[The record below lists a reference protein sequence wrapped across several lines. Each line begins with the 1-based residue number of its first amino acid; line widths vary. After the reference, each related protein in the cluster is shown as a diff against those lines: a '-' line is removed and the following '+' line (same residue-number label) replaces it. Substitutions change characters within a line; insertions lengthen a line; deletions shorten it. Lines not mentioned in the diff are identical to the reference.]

1 MRWILSLFLF
11 IGFSAPTVAQACD
24 KTEAACLL
32 DAAWSAALVLP
43 EDKRDQL
50 AASFLEVAALADEPD
65 LVSTWE
71 ARFGQSVDIVQSYP
85 DYGWQTAEPLL
96 ASGGVE
102 ELITRAEERLAPLSF
117 GRSDV
122 LLSAGKH
129 FRRSDPAIALRLNTA
144 LMSLLGSASAF
155 ERPSLAHAAAELAMA
170 RCDADLL
177 AEATA
182 KTDAPNSIRYAF
194 WRARIT
200 GDGMSLLPRVRAIDS
215 DEDTR
220 EVRRVLDGY
229 RAILEMGYCP
239 LVKTEIGD

>member
-1 MRWILSLFLF
+1 MRWILLLFLSVC
-11 IGFSAPTVAQACD
+11 FSKATVAQACD
-24 KTEAACLL
+24 KSEAACVL
-32 DAAWSAALVLP
+32 DAAWTAALVLP

-50 AASFLEVAALADEPD
+50 AAPFLEIAALTDDAE
-65 LVSTWE
+65 LVSIWE
-71 ARFGQSVDIVQSYP
+71 ARFGKSVDIVQAYP

-96 ASGGVE
+96 ASGDVDD
-102 ELITRAEERLAPLSF
+102 LITRAEQRLPPLSF

-129 FRRSDPAIALRLNTA
+129 FRLSDPAIALRLNEA
-144 LMSLLGSASAF
+144 LLSLLGSASAF

-200 GDGMSLLPRVRAIDS
+200 GDGTSLLSRVRAIDL

-239 LVKTEIGD
+239 TVKTEIGD

>member
-1 MRWILSLFLF
+1 MRWILSL
-11 IGFSAPTVAQACD
+11 IFSVCVSATTAAQACD
-24 KTEAACLL
+24 KAEAACIL
-32 DAAWSAALVLP
+32 DAAWTAALVLP
-43 EDKRDQL
+43 EDKRNQL
-50 AASFLEVAALADEPD
+50 AAPFLELAVLTDDAE

-71 ARFGQSVDIVQSYP
+71 TRFGQSSDIVQTYP

-96 ASGGVE
+96 ASGGVDD
-102 ELITRAEERLAPLSF
+102 LITRAEQRQPPLSF

-129 FRRSDPAIALRLNTA
+129 YRRSDTAIALRLNQA
-144 LMSLLGSASAF
+144 LMSLLRSASAF
-155 ERPSLAHAAAELAMA
+155 ERPSVAHAAAELAMA

-177 AEATA
+177 AEAIA
-182 KTDAPNSIRYAF
+182 QTDAPNNIRYAF

-200 GDGMSLLPRVRAIDS
+200 GDGRSLLSKVRAIDS

-239 LVKTEIGD
+239 TVKTEIGD

>member
-1 MRWILSLFLF
+1 MRWILLLFL
-11 IGFSAPTVAQACD
+11 SVCLSKATVAQACD
-24 KTEAACLL
+24 KSEAACVL
-32 DAAWSAALVLP
+32 DAAWTAALVLP

-50 AASFLEVAALADEPD
+50 AAPFLEIAALTDDAE
-65 LVSTWE
+65 LVSIWE
-71 ARFGQSVDIVQSYP
+71 ARFGKSVDIVQAYP

-96 ASGGVE
+96 ASGDVDD
-102 ELITRAEERLAPLSF
+102 LITRAEQRLPPLSF

-129 FRRSDPAIALRLNTA
+129 FRLSDPAIALRLNEA
-144 LMSLLGSASAF
+144 LLSLLGSASAF

-177 AEATA
+177 AEATV

-200 GDGMSLLPRVRAIDS
+200 GDGMSLLSRVRAIDL

-239 LVKTEIGD
+239 TVKTEIGD